1 MLNRNNIP
9 APALEKLIA
18 LSDAAEYRS
27 NKLIA
32 TEQGIASARARL
44 TGGFAKNTEYDDV
57 RMTLETM
64 VADLPALK
72 QRCRAAESIHS
83 KCRQWLDD
91 LPADVVVEPVKTNV
105 DGHDLSSVRE
115 QIKVAKDELA
125 QLRGLPTV
133 PADIESRVR
142 TYVESLGKPTISGLG
157 KSERLKVCWPGAG
170 FDEKGPKEKADPLA
184 LCALLFP
191 DAMIE
196 ALTRQ
201 IERQTP
207 NVIPIKDR
215 SARIAALETKLI
227 DLAYVEEALVT
238 AAIADGKD
246 VQRSPNTAP
255 QAVLQVRVAE

>member
-1 MLNRNNIP
+1 
-9 APALEKLIA
+9 
-18 LSDAAEYRS
+18 
-27 NKLIA
+27 
-32 TEQGIASARARL
+32 
-44 TGGFAKNTEYDDV
+44 
-57 RMTLETM
+57 
-64 VADLPALK
+64 
-72 QRCRAAESIHS
+72 
-83 KCRQWLDD
+83 
-91 LPADVVVEPVKTNV
+91 
-105 DGHDLSSVRE
+105 
-115 QIKVAKDELA
+115 
-125 QLRGLPTV
+125 
-133 PADIESRVR
+133 
-142 TYVESLGKPTISGLG
+142 VESLGKPTISGLG

-227 DLAYVEEALVT
+227 DLAYVEEALVP